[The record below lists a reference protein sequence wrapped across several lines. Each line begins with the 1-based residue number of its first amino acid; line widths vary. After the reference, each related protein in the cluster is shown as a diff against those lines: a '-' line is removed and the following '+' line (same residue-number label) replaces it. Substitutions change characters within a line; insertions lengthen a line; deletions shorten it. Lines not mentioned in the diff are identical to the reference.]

1 MASSSLCSQKHWHW
15 FKMIMCIFFHYD
27 FLKKK
32 LLIILVHIGNICSEI
47 TERMYKKIIL
57 TKALIALVLHN
68 NLAYVA
74 SYLN

>member
-1 MASSSLCSQKHWHW
+1 
-15 FKMIMCIFFHYD
+15 MIMCIFFHYD